1 MAGTASL
8 VRVAHVVGGRATT
21 CRRCGWAFITTG
33 QKHYYCK
40 RRCERASTRA
50 RKRER
55 RKPEFGLC
63 EAPGCG
69 VRFDIPKADHS
80 PRATRRFCK
89 KSCRTR
95 DERARAGAQ
104 VVLTPETNC
113 LACGKFL
120 AGRTRRAK
128 YCDTQCKSS
137 HQTAVRRRA
146 RAMQDIHE
154 GRLVVRT
161 RGLVR
166 VLREF
171 LRLQGPM
178 PSEFSIDT
186 VIRYTG
192 ASRASADRQL
202 QRWAARL
209 RGDGVP
215 CKSFNKVLVVDWTA
229 VRSWLARQARKSED
243 VASEDGDA

>member
-1 MAGTASL
+1 
-8 VRVAHVVGGRATT
+8 
-21 CRRCGWAFITTG
+21 
-33 QKHYYCK
+33 
-40 RRCERASTRA
+40 
-50 RKRER
+50 
-55 RKPEFGLC
+55 
-63 EAPGCG
+63 
-69 VRFDIPKADHS
+69 
-80 PRATRRFCK
+80 
-89 KSCRTR
+89 
-95 DERARAGAQ
+95 
-104 VVLTPETNC
+104 
-113 LACGKFL
+113 
-120 AGRTRRAK
+120 
-128 YCDTQCKSS
+128 
-137 HQTAVRRRA
+137 
-146 RAMQDIHE
+146 MQDIHE